1 MSPDAWITL
10 GVVALVIGLLALT
23 RISPDLIVLGGLTLL
38 LVSGVLDANEA
49 LAGLANPGVI
59 TVAVL
64 FVVVASLRRTGAI
77 SWGAQK
83 LLRRPKSLLD
93 AQRRIMLPT
102 AAMSA
107 FLNNTPVVAMFIP
120 AVSEWARKHD
130 VAVSKLLI
138 PLSYAAILGGMCT
151 LVGTSTNLVVNG
163 LLMSEAKARMP
174 EGMDMFDLAWVGVPC
189 AVVGIVYLLLF
200 SRRLLPDRE
209 PAISPTDDLRQYT
222 VEMLVEPGG
231 PLAGQTI
238 GQAGLRHLPGMYLM
252 EIERDGEA
260 IVAVGPQERL
270 RGGDRL
276 IFAGVVES
284 VADLQKIRG
293 LTPATD
299 QVFKL
304 DSPRSSRCL
313 IEAVVSGSCRLIGQS
328 IREGGFRSV
337 YSAAVIAVARSGQR
351 IRKKVGDIVLQAGD
365 VLLLEAHPSFVAR
378 QRNSRDFFLVSA
390 VQDSTPP
397 RYDKAP
403 LAVVILA
410 AMVLAVS
417 VGWLSMLEAAMLA
430 GGIMIITRCLP
441 ASDARRSVDWQLL
454 VIIAAALG
462 IGKAIDKT
470 GLAAGLADVLIG
482 AGGQNPWV
490 ALAIVAAIAS
500 LLNGFITSNAAAVL
514 VFPIAVTAAD
524 RLGVNVM
531 PFAIAIM
538 IASAGSFATP
548 LGYQTNLMVYGPG
561 GYRFADYLR
570 TGLPLNILIWA
581 TAVIL
586 SPLVWPF
593 S

>member
-120 AVSEWARKHD
+120 AVCEWARKHD

-163 LLMSEAKARMP
+163 LLMSEAKAGMP
-174 EGMDMFDLAWVGVPC
+174 EGMGMFDLAWVGVPC

-260 IVAVGPQERL
+260 IVAVGPRERL
-270 RGGDRL
+270 RAGDRL

-351 IRKKVGDIVLQAGD
+351 IRKKVGDIVLHAGD
-365 VLLLEAHPSFVAR
+365 VLLLEAHPSFITR
-378 QRNSRDFFLVSA
+378 QRNSRDFFLVSE

-397 RYDKAP
+397 RYDRAW
-403 LAVVILA
+403 LAVTIMA

-470 GLAAGLADVLIG
+470 GLAAALADALIG

-561 GYRFADYLR
+561 GYRFSDYLR

>member
-1 MSPDAWITL
+1 M
-10 GVVALVIGLLALT
+10 
-23 RISPDLIVLGGLTLL
+23 
-38 LVSGVLDANEA
+38 
-49 LAGLANPGVI
+49 
-59 TVAVL
+59 AVL

-120 AVSEWARKHD
+120 AVCEWARKHD

-163 LLMSEAKARMP
+163 LLMSEAKAGMP
-174 EGMDMFDLAWVGVPC
+174 EGMGMFDLAWVGVPC

-260 IVAVGPQERL
+260 IVAVGPRERL
-270 RGGDRL
+270 RAGDRL

-365 VLLLEAHPSFVAR
+365 VLLLEAHPSFITR
-378 QRNSRDFFLVSA
+378 QRNSRDFFLVSE

-397 RYDKAP
+397 RYDRAW
-403 LAVVILA
+403 LAVTIMA

-470 GLAAGLADVLIG
+470 GLAAALADALIG

-561 GYRFADYLR
+561 GYRFSDYLR